1 MEGPEEV
8 VEQKDEEEVEC
19 VVVEDGECGR
29 LSVSHLV
36 PLPRDP
42 VCVCVCV
49 YGGGEYRV
57 KVNVELLMMYS
68 HACVPLIL
76 LHFGELLSSIA
87 QFSHYLFG
95 HSCITL
101 Q

>member
-1 MEGPEEV
+1 MRIHGGMEGPEEV

-42 VCVCVCV
+42 VCVCVRVCV
-49 YGGGEYRV
+49 YV
-57 KVNVELLMMYS
+57 WSV
-68 HACVPLIL
+68 CVCVWR
-76 LHFGELLSSIA
+76 G
-87 QFSHYLFG
+87 
-95 HSCITL
+95 
-101 Q
+101 